1 MKNLYQTILKI
12 GDIQKILCNLLDE
25 GVSIRNLETILE
37 TLADYGSITR
47 DTNILTEYA
56 RQNLKR
62 QISKLF
68 FPSGNGR
75 VVTIE
80 QSLENK
86 LMESIE
92 QTESGSYLSIDPRSS
107 QLMMNSLTT
116 QIQKLVST
124 GELPIVVT
132 APIVRFYFKKVT
144 SQIIPD
150 LIVLSYNEID
160 ENIEIQSIGMV
171 SI

>member
-1 MKNLYQTILKI
+1 
-12 GDIQKILCNLLDE
+12 
-25 GVSIRNLETILE
+25 
-37 TLADYGSITR
+37 
-47 DTNILTEYA
+47 
-56 RQNLKR
+56 
-62 QISKLF
+62 
-68 FPSGNGR
+68 
-75 VVTIE
+75 
-80 QSLENK
+80 
-86 LMESIE
+86 
-92 QTESGSYLSIDPRSS
+92 
-107 QLMMNSLTT
+107 MNSLTA

-144 SQIIPD
+144 LQIIPD